1 MSRRTTRTSLR
12 PTTRG
17 TAVGLAA
24 AALIATGLVGTA
36 TVATA
41 DESDARPDPTM
52 TALAPTST
60 TAPTMAPTSVPPAG
74 ERFAR
79 TELFFGTEKPGPDVT
94 DAQFQAFVSRVVTPR
109 FPDGLTQYDA
119 LGQFRDSSGRIVR
132 ERSKVIILLYPV
144 ADAQQSTVKIEQI
157 RDVYEKAFEQESV
170 LRADSVDLV
179 SF

>member
-1 MSRRTTRTSLR
+1 MSTPTPQPVSRPARR
-12 PTTRG
+12 
-17 TAVGLAA
+17 AFVGLAA
-24 AALIATGLVGTA
+24 AALLAVGLGGTA
-36 TVATA
+36 VVAAA
-41 DESDARPDPTM
+41 DDVAPARPEPTR
-52 TALAPTST
+52 TALVPAPTHA
-60 TAPTMAPTSVPPAG
+60 APTAAPPIG

-94 DAQFQAFVSRVVTPR
+94 DAQFRAFVNRVVTPR

-119 LGQFRDSSGRIVR
+119 LGQFRDSSGQIVK

-144 ADAQQSTVKIEQI
+144 SDAERSSAEIEEI
-157 RDVYEKAFEQESV
+157 RDVYEDAFDQESV